1 MNLMYYVRILIRR
14 GWILALAVI
23 VTAAAAFGFSKLQTP
38 TYRATQVVLF
48 QPARSDYGLTETLRT
63 LLASN
68 VVWMNSDERAQ
79 DVINRLQ
86 LDMMPGELRSHAIF
100 ASDPTKLT
108 VQIDVTMEDG
118 PLAAQVATEYGTL
131 LEEYRT
137 EENRDAQREDRIDAM
152 KIDTATYGQYS
163 PKTKI
168 NVIAGA
174 VLGLL
179 LGGVIVFVL
188 EYLDSNIVRRRED
201 VERFLDL
208 PVLAAVP
215 AEDSRS

>member
-1 MNLMYYVRILIRR
+1 MNLTYYVRILIRR
-14 GWILALAVI
+14 GWILLLAVL

-68 VVWMNSDERAQ
+68 VVWINSDARAQ
-79 DVINRLQ
+79 VVVDRLQ
-86 LDMMPGELRSHAIF
+86 LDMVPGELRSHATF
-100 ASDPTKLT
+100 SSDPTKLI

-118 PLAAQVATEYGTL
+118 PLAAQVATEYGTVL
-131 LEEYRT
+131 QEYRT
-137 EENRDAQREDRIDAM
+137 EENRDATREDRIDAIP
-152 KIDTATYGQYS
+152 IDTATYSLYS

-168 NVIAGA
+168 NTLAGA

-179 LGGVIVFVL
+179 LGGAIVFVL
-188 EYLDSNIVRRRED
+188 EYMDSNIVRRRED
-201 VERFLDL
+201 IERFLDL